1 MKYGLNFWKMQW
13 SLGQW
18 ACKTCLLGAK
28 RALCVVP
35 ENALIQL
42 IRPVAASSSI
52 SRARAESHT
61 SEKLK
66 SCNCFWH
73 QSHLRFRYSTFWSAF
88 YKDCK
93 RTNCLRCSKFFC
105 LFNSQGFLAKYR
117 IRCFKSN
124 KILHQK
130 TRAERPSQNR
140 IWCLYPFFKDLEEMR
155 FLLILLRTTLKQ
167 DHKSLPRRK
176 YCNIRKEIA
185 PLSKLFSGISFRL

>member
-1 MKYGLNFWKMQW
+1 MIQLLFLTRNIVPTIVCKQTFTDFWLIRFMSFLDAFNVRWNLSKFHNILFMHMKYGLNFWKMQW
-13 SLGQW
+13 SAGQW
-18 ACKTCLLGAK
+18 ACKTCLLRAK

-42 IRPVAASSSI
+42 IRPVAAWSSI

-93 RTNCLRCSKFFC
+93 RTNCL
-105 LFNSQGFLAKYR
+105 LLL
-117 IRCFKSN
+117 
-124 KILHQK
+124 KILLSFQFS
-130 TRAERPSQNR
+130 RFFSQIQNS
-140 IWCLYPFFKDLEEMR
+140 
-155 FLLILLRTTLKQ
+155 LLQIQ
-167 DHKSLPRRK
+167 
-176 YCNIRKEIA
+176 
-185 PLSKLFSGISFRL
+185 

>member
-1 MKYGLNFWKMQW
+1 MSFLDVFRYFNVRWNLSKIHNILFMHMKYGLNFWKMQW

-42 IRPVAASSSI
+42 IRPLVVWPALAQ
-52 SRARAESHT
+52 ARAESHT

-93 RTNCLRCSKFFC
+93 RTNCL
-105 LFNSQGFLAKYR
+105 LL
-117 IRCFKSN
+117 
-124 KILHQK
+124 KILLSFQFS
-130 TRAERPSQNR
+130 RFFSQIQNS
-140 IWCLYPFFKDLEEMR
+140 
-155 FLLILLRTTLKQ
+155 LLQIQ
-167 DHKSLPRRK
+167 
-176 YCNIRKEIA
+176 
-185 PLSKLFSGISFRL
+185 

>member
-42 IRPVAASSSI
+42 IRPVAAWSSI

-73 QSHLRFRYSTFWSAF
+73 QSHLRFWAEMKELSLEEIASARIVFQTDSFVFSILKVF
-88 YKDCK
+88 YPNTDIASVA
-93 RTNCLRCSKFFC
+93 SKP
-105 LFNSQGFLAKYR
+105 
-117 IRCFKSN
+117 N
-124 KILHQK
+124 KILEKCNFLKAH
-130 TRAERPSQNR
+130 
-140 IWCLYPFFKDLEEMR
+140 FFTIRKWDFSNFVNLLEIIINLCR
-155 FLLILLRTTLKQ
+155 
-167 DHKSLPRRK
+167 RRK
-176 YCNIRKEIA
+176 YSNIRKEIA
-185 PLSKLFSGISFRL
+185 PLSSYFQG